1 MSEDL
6 KKILNETLEL
16 QKKISKDTIYEN
28 VIPSVGKAYAAIRS
42 AMQMS
47 QAAEGSEWEIHP
59 TSRIFG
65 KNNYA
70 VAREIAKK
78 FKIEETFTIDNFL
91 KRAPPS
97 SDVPDNLK
105 WKSSADEKDHWDF
118 QPMHHAFI
126 ELNRRGFIDKR
137 IRLTEKGKKETEY
150 QINENGYKFFKEQ
163 EEARKYTESKQ
174 NQS

>member
-6 KKILNETLEL
+6 KKILDETLKL
-16 QKKISKDTIYEN
+16 QKKISKDPTYKN
-28 VIPSVGKAYAAIRS
+28 VTPSVGKAYAAIRS
-42 AMQMS
+42 AMQMA

-78 FKIEETFTIDNFL
+78 FKIEETFTIDDFV
-91 KRAPPS
+91 KRAPPPS
-97 SDVPDNLK
+97 NVPDNLK
-105 WKSSADEKDHWDF
+105 WKSSADEKYVWNF
-118 QPMHHAFI
+118 EPMHHAFI

-150 QINENGYKFFKEQ
+150 QINKNGYKFFEEQ
-163 EEARKYTESKQ
+163 EEARKFTESKQ
-174 NQS
+174 